1 MKVEGELRSNMCCLG
16 SIPQKKNTHNVTI
29 LLTEDILN
37 QFGRSFIYPMI
48 RTAFFK
54 NIPRGADS
62 INNTTLLQYV
72 VEFVDENLRNST
84 YFQNSW
90 CFLFSCFFLGQFSS
104 LNISRISYDFV
115 RRHARPSHSPR
126 LLPGCKVHWN
136 FVGFWVEK
144 LPDV

>member
-1 MKVEGELRSNMCCLG
+1 MLLG

-90 CFLFSCFFLGQFSS
+90 CFFIFMFF
-104 LNISRISYDFV
+104 
-115 RRHARPSHSPR
+115 
-126 LLPGCKVHWN
+126 
-136 FVGFWVEK
+136 FWDNSQV
-144 LPDV
+144 